1 MYETVVDTA
10 DRDAATRSRLPAE
23 PIGAACADAIAGLRA
38 WRLWT
43 KFAWHDMVA
52 RYRRSWVGPFWLVLT
67 TAIFVGAMS
76 LVYGTLFHMAVGEYV
91 PFVAAGVVSWGF
103 ISATATESVTTF
115 VEAESYIRQVRV
127 NLFVYVFRVVWRNV
141 LVFAHQFVVVLI
153 VLVLFGKFTLHTL
166 PLAIIGVFLFLVQA
180 VWVAPLLGLLGT
192 RFRDLQP
199 IIFNVLQVMF
209 FVTPVM
215 WPPALLGPRR
225 WIADFNP
232 LQSLIAVLREPL
244 LGAVPSMEEY
254 LCVIAITA
262 VGFALTTLMYGRFR
276 LRVVYWL

>member
-1 MYETVVDTA
+1 MHETVADIP
-10 DRDAATRSRLPAE
+10 DRDAATYASLSTNL
-23 PIGAACADAIAGLRA
+23 IGATCADVIVGLRA
-38 WRLWT
+38 WRLWS

-103 ISATATESVTTF
+103 IAATATESVGTF
-115 VEAESYIRQVRV
+115 VDAETYIRQVRV
-127 NLFVYVFRVVWRNV
+127 NLFVYVFRVVWRNI
-141 LVFAHQFVVVLI
+141 LVFAHQFAVVLI
-153 VLVLFGKFTLHTL
+153 VLVLFGKFAPNTL
-166 PLAIIGVFLFLVQA
+166 PLAILGIFLFLLQA
-180 VWVAPLLGLLGT
+180 VWVVPLLGLLGA

-199 IIFNVLQVMF
+199 ILFNALQVMF
-209 FVTPVM
+209 FVTPVL

-262 VGFALTTLMYGRFR
+262 TGFALAAFMYGRFR

>member
-1 MYETVVDTA
+1 MYETMA
-10 DRDAATRSRLPAE
+10 DRDAATGTHLATNL
-23 PIGAACADAIAGLRA
+23 IGIACADAIAGLRA
-38 WRLWT
+38 WRLWS

-76 LVYGTLFHMAVGEYV
+76 LVYTTLFHMAVREYV
-91 PFVAAGVVSWGF
+91 PFIAAGVVSWGF
-103 ISATATESVTTF
+103 IATTATESVSTF
-115 VEAESYIRQVRV
+115 VDAETYIRQVRI

-141 LVFAHQFVVVLI
+141 LVFAHQFIVVLI

-166 PLAIIGVFLFLVQA
+166 PLAFLGIFLFLLQA

-199 IIFNVLQVMF
+199 IISNLLQVMF
-209 FVTPVM
+209 FVTPIL
-215 WPPALLGPRR
+215 WPPSLLGARR

-232 LQSLIAVLREPL
+232 LNSLIAVLREPL
-244 LGAVPSMEEY
+244 LGAVPGTADY
-254 LCVIAITA
+254 VYVIAITA
-262 VGFALTTLMYGRFR
+262 AGFLLAGLMYGRFR

>member
-1 MYETVVDTA
+1 MLETVADMA
-10 DRDAATRSRLPAE
+10 DRDAAGGPNL
-23 PIGAACADAIAGLRA
+23 IGAACADAIAGLRA
-38 WRLWT
+38 WRLWS

-76 LVYGTLFHMAVGEYV
+76 LVYSTLFHMSVREYV
-91 PFVAAGVVSWGF
+91 PFVAVGIVSWGF
-103 ISATATESVTTF
+103 IAATASESVATF
-115 VEAESYIRQVRV
+115 VEAETYIRQVRV

-141 LVFAHQFVVVLI
+141 LVFAHQFAVVLVVLI
-153 VLVLFGKFTLHTL
+153 LFRKFTLPTL
-166 PLAIIGVFLFLVQA
+166 PLAILGIFLFLLQA

-199 IIFNVLQVMF
+199 IITNVLQVMF
-209 FVTPVM
+209 FVTPVL
-215 WPPALLGPRR
+215 WPASLLGPRQ
-225 WIADFNP
+225 WIADINP
-232 LQSLIAVLREPL
+232 LQSLIAILREPL
-244 LGAVPSMEEY
+244 LGAVPSMKDY

-262 VGFALTTLMYGRFR
+262 AGFVLAMLVYGRFR